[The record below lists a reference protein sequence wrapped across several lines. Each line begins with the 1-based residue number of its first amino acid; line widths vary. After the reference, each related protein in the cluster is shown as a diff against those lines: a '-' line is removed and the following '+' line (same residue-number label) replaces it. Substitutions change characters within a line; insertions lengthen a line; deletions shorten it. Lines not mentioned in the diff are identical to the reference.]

1 MKKILH
7 TLLFVSTVL
16 LASAQTKYFPTP
28 GAFEYPGKKIN
39 GKLDDLTDFAT
50 RTQVPFTMPDG
61 TKLMTDIYL
70 PVL

>member
-1 MKKILH
+1 MKKILLSA
-7 TLLFVSTVL
+7 TFFIFLFS
-16 LASAQTKYFPTP
+16 AQAQTKYFDIP
-28 GAFEYPGKKIN
+28 GAVEIPGKKIN

-70 PVL
+70 PIL